1 MQSGWYIEGERV
13 SAAEA
18 RALVLAFAARSWE
31 PSTAREQIASELRS
45 DSYADIDGKAL
56 EVVFPDEVDS
66 WDERAEFVAPVVTMD
81 AGPELRELHRE
92 RPRLDVY
99 GMGA

>member
-1 MQSGWYIEGERV
+1 MQVGWYVDGVRV

-18 RALVLAFAARSWE
+18 RALVLDFAGRSWE
-31 PSTAREQIASELRS
+31 PSTAREHIAAELRS

-56 EVVFPDEVDS
+56 EVVFPDEVDT
-66 WDERAEFVAPVVTMD
+66 WEARGEFVAPVTTLD
-81 AGPELRELHRE
+81 AGPEVRELRRE